1 MKGHVLPNYRI
12 AVVGAGAVGSYYGGR
27 LAEHGRDVHFLLR
40 SDFEHVRKR
49 GLRVTSKHGNF
60 HLQGVNAYRE
70 SADIGPVD
78 LVLIALKT
86 TSNEALLEILPPLL
100 HEHTALLT
108 LQNGLGSDRFLAE
121 HFGAQRVMGGLCFVC
136 INRTAPGVI
145 EHSAS
150 GQIALGEYE
159 GYLQPRTHEIA
170 SEFKRCGVTCTIEKS
185 LAAAQ
190 WRKLVWNIPF
200 NGLSIAAGGIDTEQI
215 LASDDLS
222 YLVKQLMREIIAA
235 AGMLGHE
242 IPVSLIE
249 TMMTNTKAMNAYR
262 PSSLID
268 FQEGRE
274 VEVETIWGEPVR
286 QAFNAG
292 AEVGRMESL
301 YRTVRHLV
309 ATR

>member
-27 LAEHGRDVHFLLR
+27 RAEHGRDVHLLLR

-60 HLQGVNAYRE
+60 HLQGVNAFRE
-70 SADIGPVD
+70 SADIGTVD

-100 HEHTALLT
+100 HERTALLT

-159 GYLQPRTHEIA
+159 GYLQPRTHEIT

-249 TMMTNTKAMNAYR
+249 TMMANTKAMNAYR

-286 QAFNAG
+286 RAFNAG